1 MANTV
6 RPMAAE
12 GFGRPYGTTWRT
24 TMRLGFALIL
34 ALPAGRA
41 AAQMPLSLSAPT
53 SSFAPVR
60 PGGPNGL
67 APENNTAGAPSD
79 VAPAAPG
86 TIMSS
91 SEGLEGYG
99 FNPSGMDFPF
109 SSVAPPP
116 GIQGRGW
123 SITPSIAAQILG
135 TDNVSQTTT
144 RQRSDFITTITPGLL
159 VSTDTSRLQGIA
171 NFTPYAQIYARD
183 TSQTRIN
190 QRYNAQFLAT
200 VVPDTVF
207 LDLRGAAAV
216 QAAGGGFS
224 TQGTPVID
232 RNNQVQTQSFQISP
246 YYVHR
251 FADTA
256 TARIGYAFQSVRQN
270 LGSNGAGGLTSQGT
284 PFFSN
289 QDFTANE
296 GYAVI
301 RTGPDFGRL
310 AAETR
315 IVSTDYDGTGVLR
328 AASRRIATVETRY
341 SITRQFAVLAEGGY
355 EAQRYSG
362 VPPFRLSEGVWG
374 FGFRLT
380 PSEQSAITV
389 KYTHRNGFDSPV
401 VNAVVGLGGR
411 TQIFASYAETL
422 TTGAQRAVDLL
433 STTTL
438 DALGNPV
445 DAATGAPVAQPF
457 ADSFLGTQSSLQRLR
472 RGVVSISQAWP
483 RDIITLALSYEQRRP
498 IAVALGS
505 TAVQQRGASATLSWT
520 HLLTPDTS
528 FIGSVQYGRFDQPG
542 GVAGQGSSD
551 VFSAFATLTTQFT
564 PGLSGFLQYGLT
576 NRVNEGQSGHAL
588 QNIVIIGLR
597 QSF

>member
-6 RPMAAE
+6 RPMEAE
-12 GFGRPYGTTWRT
+12 GFGRPYGTTLRT

-67 APENNTAGAPSD
+67 APDNTAGSPTDA
-79 VAPAAPG
+79 ARPAAG
-86 TIMSS
+86 TIISS
-91 SEGLEGYG
+91 SDGPEGYG
-99 FNPSGMDFPF
+99 FNPAGMDFPF
-109 SSVAPPP
+109 SAVAPPP

-135 TDNVSQTTT
+135 TDNISQTTT
-144 RQRSDFITTITPGLL
+144 GQRSDFITTITPGLL
-159 VSTDTSRLQGIA
+159 VSTDTGRLQGIV
-171 NFTPYAQIYARD
+171 NFTPYAEIYARD

-190 QRYNAQFLAT
+190 QRYNGQFVAT
-200 VVPDTVF
+200 VVPDALFV
-207 LDLRGAAAV
+207 DIRGAAAV
-216 QAAGGGFS
+216 QAAGGGFG

-256 TARIGYAFQSVRQN
+256 TAQVGYAFQSVRQG
-270 LGSNGAGGLTSQGT
+270 LGGNGAGGLTAQGT

-289 QDFTANE
+289 QDFVANE
-296 GYAVI
+296 GYAVV

-310 AAETR
+310 AAEGR
-315 IVSTDYDGTGVLR
+315 VVSTDYDGTGVLR

-355 EAQRYSG
+355 ESQRYSG
-362 VPPFRLSEGVWG
+362 TPPFRLSEGVWG
-374 FGFRLT
+374 FGVRLT

-389 KYTHRNGFDSPV
+389 KYTHRNGFDSPM
-401 VNAVVGLGGR
+401 VNAVFGLGGR
-411 TQIFASYAETL
+411 TQIFGSYSEVL

-433 STTTL
+433 ATTTL

-457 ADSFLGTQSSLQRLR
+457 ADSFLGTQSSLQRVR
-472 RGVVSISQAWP
+472 RGVVSISQTWP
-483 RDIITLALSYEQRRP
+483 RDVITLSFSYEQRRP
-498 IAVALGS
+498 IAVAAGN
-505 TAVQQRGASATLSWT
+505 TAVQQRGTSGTLSWS
-520 HLLTPDTS
+520 HMFTPSTA
-528 FIGSVQYGRFDQPG
+528 FIGSVQYGRFDQPSG
-542 GVAGQGSSD
+542 LAGQGSSD

-564 PGLSGFLQYGLT
+564 PALTGFLQYGLT
-576 NRVNEGQSGHAL
+576 NRINEGQSGHAM

>member
-6 RPMAAE
+6 RPMAAD
-12 GFGRPYGTTWRT
+12 GFGRPYGTTWQT
-24 TMRLGFALIL
+24 TMGLGFALCL
-34 ALPAGRA
+34 VLPAGRV

-67 APENNTAGAPSD
+67 ASDNTAGAPSD
-79 VAPAAPG
+79 AASPAAG
-86 TIMSS
+86 SIISS
-91 SEGLEGYG
+91 SDGLEGYG
-99 FNPSGMDFPF
+99 FNPSGMGSPF
-109 SSVAPPP
+109 SAVAPPP

-123 SITPSIAAQILG
+123 SITPSIAAQVLG
-135 TDNVSQTTT
+135 TDNVSQTNTQ
-144 RQRSDFITTITPGLL
+144 RRSDFITTITPGLL

-171 NFTPYAQIYARD
+171 NFAPYAQIYARD

-190 QRYNAQFLAT
+190 QRYNGQFLVT
-200 VVPDTVF
+200 VVPDAVF
-207 LDLRGAAAV
+207 VDIRGAAAV

-256 TARIGYAFQSVRQN
+256 TAQAGYAFQSVRQG
-270 LGSNGAGGLTSQGT
+270 LGGNGSGGLTAQGT
-284 PFFSN
+284 PFFSS

-310 AAETR
+310 AAEAR
-315 IVSTDYDGTGVLR
+315 VVSTDYDGTGVLR

-355 EAQRYSG
+355 ESQRYSG
-362 VPPFRLSEGVWG
+362 VPPFRLSEPVWG

-389 KYTHRNGFDSPV
+389 KYTHRNGFDSPA
-401 VNAVVGLGGR
+401 VNAVFGLGGR

-433 STTTL
+433 SNTTL

-445 DAATGAPVAQPF
+445 DAATGAPVVQPF
-457 ADSFLGTQSSLQRLR
+457 ADSFLGAQSSLQRVR
-472 RGVVSISQAWP
+472 RGTVSISQAWP
-483 RDIITLALSYEQRRP
+483 RDIITLSFSYEQRRP
-498 IAVALGS
+498 IAVILGS
-505 TAVQQRGASATLSWT
+505 TAVQQRGTSASLSWS
-520 HLLTPDTS
+520 HSLTPSTN

-542 GVAGQGSSD
+542 GVVGQGSSD
-551 VFSAFATLTTQFT
+551 VFSASATLATQFT
-564 PGLSGFLQYGLT
+564 PGLTGFVQYGLT
-576 NRVNEGQSGHAL
+576 NRINEGQSGHAL
-588 QNIVIIGLR
+588 QNVVIIGLR

>member
-12 GFGRPYGTTWRT
+12 GFGRPDGKTWRT
-24 TMRLGFALIL
+24 TMGLGFALIL

-41 AAQMPLSLSAPT
+41 AAQMPLSLAAPT
-53 SSFAPVR
+53 SAFAPLR

-67 APENNTAGAPSD
+67 APDNSASAPSD
-79 VAPAAPG
+79 GAPPAAG
-86 TIMSS
+86 SIISA

-99 FNPSGMDFPF
+99 YNPSGMDFPF
-109 SSVAPPP
+109 STVAPPP

-123 SITPSIAAQILG
+123 SITPSIAAQVLG
-135 TDNVSQTTT
+135 TDNLAQTTT
-144 RQRSDFITTITPGLL
+144 QHRSDFITTITPGLL
-159 VSTDTSRLQGIA
+159 VAADTSRLQGIA
-171 NFTPYAQIYARD
+171 NFSPYAQIYARD

-190 QRYNAQFLAT
+190 QRYNGQFLVT
-200 VVPDTVF
+200 MVPDALFV
-207 LDLRGAAAV
+207 DIRGAAAV
-216 QAAGGGFS
+216 QAAGGGYS

-256 TARIGYAFQSVRQN
+256 TAQFGYAFQSVRQG
-270 LGSNGAGGLTSQGT
+270 LGGNGAGGLTAQGT
-284 PFFSN
+284 PFFSS

-296 GYAVI
+296 GYGVI

-310 AAETR
+310 AAEGR
-315 IVSTDYDGTGVLR
+315 VVSTDYDGTGVLR
-328 AASRRIATVETRY
+328 AASRRIVTIETRY

-355 EAQRYSG
+355 ESQRYSG
-362 VPPFRLSEGVWG
+362 SPPYRLSEAVWG
-374 FGFRLT
+374 FGARLT
-380 PSEQSAITV
+380 LSEQSAITV

-401 VNAVVGLGGR
+401 VNAVFGLGGR
-411 TQIFASYAETL
+411 TRIFANYAETL
-422 TTGAQRAVDLL
+422 TTGAQRAVDML

-457 ADSFLGTQSSLQRLR
+457 ADSFLGTQSSLQRVR
-472 RGVVSISQAWP
+472 RGTVAISQAWP
-483 RDIITLALSYEQRRP
+483 RDIITLSFSYEQRRP
-498 IAVALGS
+498 IALALGS
-505 TAVQQRGASATLSWT
+505 TAVQQRGTSATLTWS
-520 HLLTPDTS
+520 HVLTPATT
-528 FIGSVQYGRFDQPG
+528 FIGSLQYGRFDQPG

-551 VFSAFATLTTQFT
+551 VFSASATLTTQFN
-564 PGLSGFLQYGLT
+564 PGLTGFVQYGLS

-588 QNIVIIGLR
+588 QNLVIIGLR